1 MSERDWESHYRDRDM
16 PWNHGGPAPGLVDF
30 LASNPGLDRR
40 PVLVPGCGLGNDAV
54 AWAGAGFPTTGLDL
68 APTAVMLARGAAE
81 GVTGLS
87 FEVGNFLEVPPVQ
100 QPFGW
105 IFEHTLYCAIDPS
118 RRAAYAEALPQRLG
132 PGGQFV
138 AIHYLNPA
146 APEGPPFPCSREEI
160 LTRFGR
166 HFELVADW
174 QPRSWESR
182 VGREWMFW
190 WRLR

>member
-1 MSERDWESHYRDRDM
+1 
-16 PWNHGGPAPGLVDF
+16 
-30 LASNPGLDRR
+30 
-40 PVLVPGCGLGNDAV
+40 
-54 AWAGAGFPTTGLDL
+54 
-68 APTAVMLARGAAE
+68 MLARGAAE
-81 GVTGLS
+81 GMTGLS

>member
-1 MSERDWESHYRDRDM
+1 M

-30 LASNPGLDRR
+30 LAANPGLDRR
-40 PVLVPGCGLGNDAV
+40 PVLVPGCGLGNDAM
-54 AWAGAGFPTTGLDL
+54 AWARAGFPTTGLDL
-68 APTAVMLARGAAE
+68 APTAVMLARAAAE

-87 FEVGNFLEVPPVQ
+87 FEVGSFLECPAVQ

-105 IFEHTLYCAIDPS
+105 VFEHTLYCAIDPG
-118 RRAAYAEALPQRLG
+118 RRAAYADSLPQWLA

-160 LTRFGR
+160 LSRFGR